1 MERKKNWKKIIVLLV
16 FLILAGGIFSFW
28 GLAMREFL
36 LKEILP
42 LLRVYTYFGGAWKN
56 AESEVAQLNYLLD
69 LRLEEYE
76 KEIQSLRLMLEMK
89 ERAKTAVRAADV
101 LWYGTELGREF
112 LIVNRGEDAGVEA
125 GDIAVDARG
134 FLIGTVRE
142 VGSDYAKISVS
153 SNLGETYEIDFLPV
167 SAKALARGIGART
180 LGIELI
186 PADFS
191 IRKGD
196 IILLRET
203 GGRLFF
209 LGEIVREE
217 ASGGAALK
225 QARAVLLADPSRVT
239 QVLIFEM
246 RKPPAAR

>member
-1 MERKKNWKKIIVLLV
+1 MSLV

-28 GLAMREFL
+28 GFAIREFL
-36 LKEILP
+36 LKEISP
-42 LLRVYTYFGGAWKN
+42 LLRVYTYFGEDMKN
-56 AESEVAQLNYLLD
+56 GEIEGAQLNYLLD
-69 LRLEEYE
+69 IRLEEYE
-76 KEIQSLRLMLEMK
+76 KEIQLLRRMLEMK
-89 ERAKTAVRAADV
+89 DQIKTAARVADV

-112 LIVNRGEDAGVEA
+112 LIVNRGEDAGVKA
-125 GDIAVDARG
+125 GDMAVDAQG

-142 VGSDYAKISVS
+142 VGNDYAKISVS
-153 SNLGETYEIDFLPV
+153 SNPGETYEIDFLPV

-180 LGIELI
+180 LGVELI

-203 GGRLFF
+203 EGLLFF

-217 ASGGAALK
+217 PNGGAALK
-225 QARAVLLADPSRVT
+225 QARAILFADPSRVSK
-239 QVLIFEM
+239 VLIFEM
-246 RKPPAAR
+246 RKPSTAR